1 MINYTELYLLLTE
14 ACPNRCE
21 YCYIRNRANPSSMSI
36 ELIDEKIEKYKPQ
49 RILFFGGEPLVRLD
63 LMKEVV
69 KKYYGKIKFQVV
81 TSTSINFKEFIEFN
95 KEYPLNEIQLSWDGF
110 NSNRVDTTGASIAAE
125 VYRNIEYAISCGLKF
140 DIKTVISNNN
150 VQYMYDIHKKFKELK
165 EYGVSGQ
172 FVIAH
177 RDLYTQ
183 DFYDELSKQLPLT
196 MDLNKMYSDHLNKII
211 AYINADKTFASCDIG
226 KYITIDPYG
235 NESLCTALSQERK
248 DFDFQSVQESCK
260 HEDCIKC
267 EHSRLCDGGCR
278 YERYNQYG
286 DDWQSH
292 YLKSTCKVVN
302 IYANTIQKFLQDLSV
317 NDRYRLQHIILSY
330 KSYLGN
336 YYRGLG
342 DV

>member
-1 MINYTELYLLLTE
+1 M
-14 ACPNRCE
+14 
-21 YCYIRNRANPSSMSI
+21 
-36 ELIDEKIEKYKPQ
+36 ELIDEKIKKYNPQ

-63 LMKEVV
+63 LMKEVI

-95 KEYPLNEIQLSWDGF
+95 KEYPLNEIQVSWDGF
-110 NSNRVDTTGASIAAE
+110 NSNRVDVAGDSIALE
-125 VYRNIEYAISCGLKF
+125 VYKNIEYAISCGLKF

-150 VQYMYDIHKKFKELK
+150 IQCMYDIHKKFKELK

-196 MDLNKMYSDHLNKII
+196 FDLNKMYSDHLNKII
-211 AYINADKTFASCDIG
+211 AYINKDRTFASCDIG
-226 KYITIDPYG
+226 KYTTIDPYG

-248 DFDFQSVQESCK
+248 DFDIQTAQEPCK
-260 HEDCIKC
+260 HIDCIKC
-267 EHSRLCDGGCR
+267 EYSYLCDGGCR

-286 DDWQSH
+286 DDWQMH
-292 YLKSTCKVVN
+292 YLESTCKVMK
-302 IYANTIQKFLQDLSV
+302 IYAQTIQKFIDGL
-317 NDRYRLQHIILSY
+317 DRYDRLELRSTIISY
-330 KSYLGN
+330 KEYLSN
-336 YYRGLG
+336 YYRGLS